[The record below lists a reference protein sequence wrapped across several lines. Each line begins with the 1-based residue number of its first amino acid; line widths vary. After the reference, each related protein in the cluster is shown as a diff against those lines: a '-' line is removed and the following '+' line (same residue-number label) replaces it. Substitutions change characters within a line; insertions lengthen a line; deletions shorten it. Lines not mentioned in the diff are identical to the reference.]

1 MKNLKVILQSNLF
14 LFFLLFFTLFH
25 TVSTHYFYQKPHQKN
40 SNTLLGSVETFYK
53 DKEKVKINLKE
64 YHTNQKYI
72 VFYYFK
78 DNEDISYQIGD
89 KLFFKG
95 SFKIPDDNKTFYTFN
110 YRKYLL
116 TQNIEYIF
124 NADEIKKIK
133 SNQSILKFI
142 KNKIIQRI
150 ENIDSKEYLYAFILG
165 DNSYI
170 DEDIRKSYQTN
181 GISHLFAI
189 SGMHVSLFT
198 LILLKLLKKVTKHSY
213 IICSLFLLFYCF
225 LTNFSPSV
233 IRSSF
238 LFIFLFINK
247 KFDLQVSPLKWLCYI
262 FCILLIYNP
271 FYIYHIGFLFSFT
284 ISFTLILFSKKI
296 EDCSSYITKLLMTSF
311 MSFLASIPILLT
323 NNYELNLCSILF
335 NLFFVPFISY
345 IIFPMSL
352 LVFMFPFLDYIY
364 SFLIYFMEYIS
375 LIFTNYSV
383 ILIYGKWSIVVI
395 SLYLIIMH
403 YSLKH
408 NKYLYLILFLF
419 ISYFFPYLQKYP
431 EITFHD
437 VSQGDSTLI
446 SFAHHKEN
454 ILIDTG
460 GIVSFNNKTY
470 YVSDDVIVYLKA
482 KGIRKI
488 NYLII
493 THGDY
498 DHMGD
503 AEHLIKCFK
512 VEKVI
517 LNCGEYNDL
526 EKELIKVLDKKKIKH
541 YSCIKQLNID
551 NNKLYFLQTKEYNN
565 ENDNSNVIYTELNG
579 YKFMFMG
586 DASSTTEKEILNK
599 YNLPNIDI
607 LKVGHHGS
615 KTSSGK
621 EFIDEINPKYSII
634 SVGKN
639 NRYGHPNREALYN
652 LKDSKIYRTDEDGSI
667 MFKIKHNKLKIET
680 CSP

>member
-14 LFFLLFFTLFH
+14 LFFLLFFTFFH
-25 TVSTHYFYQKPHQKN
+25 TLYTHYFYQKPHQKN
-40 SNTLLGSVETFYK
+40 NNILLGYVEAFYK
-53 DKEKVKINLKE
+53 DKERVKINLKE
-64 YHTNQKYI
+64 YNTNQKYI
-72 VFYYFK
+72 VFYYLK
-78 DNEDISYQIGD
+78 DNEDVSYQIGD
-89 KLFFKG
+89 ELFLKG
-95 SFKIPDDNKTFYTFN
+95 SFKIPEDNKKFYTFN

-133 SNQSILKFI
+133 NNQNILKFI

-150 ENIDSKEYLYAFILG
+150 ENIKSKEYLYAFILG

-170 DEDIRKSYQTN
+170 AKDIKESYQIN

-198 LILLKLLKKVTKHSY
+198 LILLKLLKKVTKYSNS
-213 IICSLFLLFYCF
+213 ICSLFLLFYCF

-238 LFIFLFINK
+238 LFIFLLINK
-247 KFDLQVSPLKWLCYI
+247 KFDLQVSPLKWLYFI

-271 FYIYHIGFLFSFT
+271 FYIYHIGFLFSFM
-284 ISFTLILFSKKI
+284 ISFALILFSKKI

-311 MSFLASIPILLT
+311 ISFLASISILLT
-323 NNYELNLCSILF
+323 NNYELNICSIIF

-352 LVFMFPFLDYIY
+352 LVFMFPFLDYLY
-364 SFLIYFMEYIS
+364 SFLTYFMEHVS
-375 LIFTNYSV
+375 LLFTNYSV

-470 YVSDDVIVYLKA
+470 YVSDNVIVYLKA

-488 NYLII
+488 NYLIL

-498 DHMGD
+498 DHMGE
-503 AEHLIKCFK
+503 AINLVKNFK

-517 LNCGEYNDL
+517 FNCGSYNDL

-541 YSCIKQLNID
+541 YSCIKELNI
-551 NNKLYFLQTKEYNN
+551 NKNKLQFLQTKEYDN

-586 DASSTTEKEILNK
+586 DASSTTEKEILSK
-599 YNLPNIDI
+599 YNLPDIDV

-615 KTSSGK
+615 KTSSSK
-621 EFIDEINPKYSII
+621 EFVDVIKPKYSII

-639 NRYGHPNREALYN
+639 NRYGHPNKEALNN
-652 LKDSKIYRTDEDGSI
+652 LENSKIYRTDEDGSI
-667 MFKIKHNKLKIET
+667 MFKIKNNKLKIET
-680 CSP
+680 CGP